1 MSTGIGSMT
10 TAGFLRHDD
19 EHGPASRE
27 RFDRLRD
34 GFHNQDRRSSQQ
46 MVSKRARVLVEEYA
60 EGWAI
65 VGGVNR
71 EPGVTVRD
79 ARVGEARIEVLR
91 CSCGVDKPRRPGAA
105 KRSDWAAKGLCDE
118 LGHPERVVELGNKLL
133 KAY

>member
-46 MVSKRARVLVEEYA
+46 MVSKRGRVTLDEYA
-60 EGWAI
+60 EGWIITGEARPAPSI
-65 VGGVNR
+65 
-71 EPGVTVRD
+71 D
-79 ARVGEARIEVLR
+79 APSRVGEARIEVLR